1 MNSSCSLLHVHLL
14 FVVIILGVVKCVLA
28 ARSSAE
34 MESRTIHKSSC
45 DPHHVTPFEVF
56 MKHVVL
62 TLCTQSF
69 MSVSPMHLSS
79 ALADSTRMKLC
90 ARCTLWMSLSSNLP
104 ASSFSTS
111 MNTLYPR
118 TWRCTFSRLCERQ
131 GKQPRRSQITWEC
144 YAFQGHK
151 WMGAWGRFAPQNN
164 YNSPRHWVDGGFLN
178 VPVKYSQ
185 LLYYFTTFSL
195 ESLNIGLSCNMF
207 FPTFNTFAF

>member
-1 MNSSCSLLHVHLL
+1 MCIFYSLLYL
-14 FVVIILGVVKCVLA
+14 VVIILGVVKCVLA
-28 ARSSAE
+28 AHSSAE
-34 MESRTIHKSSC
+34 MESRRIHKSSC

-131 GKQPRRSQITWEC
+131 GKQPCRSQITWEC
-144 YAFQGHK
+144 MHSRVTNVWGLGAFCPPKELQFSSTLG
-151 WMGAWGRFAPQNN
+151 WWGLF
-164 YNSPRHWVDGGFLN
+164 
-178 VPVKYSQ
+178 
-185 LLYYFTTFSL
+185 
-195 ESLNIGLSCNMF
+195 
-207 FPTFNTFAF
+207 